1 MKVSLHR
8 CRAAGNG
15 KKPRTLRWAA
25 VAVVR
30 ASCQAGVLD
39 PTRPGLPWGHHRFF
53 GVNPHFNYTII
64 SAKTQEINKSKS
76 FSH

>member
-53 GVNPHFNYTII
+53 PKCAFVTNIAGVNPHF
-64 SAKTQEINKSKS
+64 
-76 FSH
+76 